1 VLKPQPFQEPSCC
14 LFCLSIDHASP
25 AEAAGLPAGMVAV
38 RAADLQLRPV
48 RLPSRRGA
56 ALAGAAV
63 APGTMAAF
71 CHPVVTA
78 PAVIRGGMVLA
89 AGWLPDL
96 VRLGE
101 LERHLGEG
109 SSRSWRARRSAAGQM
124 PPRQRKRITSYPLVI
139 RLTVAVTLMPDA
151 SYAEAMRR
159 LAGLLAEVPFARQ
172 WHVPTAKVVTCWRV
186 MVPPS
191 VLQEL
196 FWLAAGPPAADDA
209 PPAGMLAGMPVC
221 GTDGMLVGSPIPRPT
236 GRRSG
241 APGPAASTGRGPRGS
256 RRSRRC
262 W

>member
-1 VLKPQPFQEPSCC
+1 
-14 LFCLSIDHASP
+14 
-25 AEAAGLPAGMVAV
+25 M
-38 RAADLQLRPV
+38 
-48 RLPSRRGA
+48 RGA
-56 ALAGAAV
+56 VLAGAAV
-63 APGTMAAF
+63 APGTMVTF

-89 AGWLPDL
+89 AGWLPDF

-109 SSRSWRARRSAAGQM
+109 VIEELAGKAVAAGRM
-124 PPRQRKRITSYPLVI
+124 PPRQRKRIMSYPLVI
-139 RLTVAVTLMPDA
+139 RLTAAMTLMPDA

-196 FWLAAGPPAADDA
+196 FWLVAGPLAADDA
-209 PPAGMLAGMPVC
+209 PSAVMLAGMPVC
-221 GTDGMLVGSPIPRPT
+221 GIDGMLVASPIPRPT
-236 GRRSG
+236 ARRSG
-241 APGPAASTGRGPRGS
+241 APGPAASTGRGPRTS
-256 RRSRRC
+256 A
-262 W
+262 